1 MIMPSNVCQN
11 DPSTSRS
18 VPSPSV
24 TASNRPSIG
33 TRILSQGTDASKHN
47 PKNAQRGMNLGAS
60 KSSTSGTTKNKS
72 QCAVHGLANHPM
84 EKCKIYKYFLAN
96 HAQPSGTFT
105 APVAIPSGSGT
116 VSSNICFR
124 YTGNIPWSREHAAVC
139 PRDKSNFRPARAIRS
154 ACLVSASSSVPAPTR
169 VTTSTADVNQLP
181 GSNSMMDIDDN
192 GFPVDYNC
200 KSHKTFVNKTQK
212 DVLNNT
218 NLSLIATITIEHI
231 NTMALVDSGSSF
243 SAIGINF
250 VNKYNIKITT
260 NVSGSVILV
269 TSDSTSKRFGTTNN
283 PLDILYGD
291 NNHNLIHTSPTFE
304 ALALSLENDV
314 VIGLPI
320 LPDLSCALVPEYDFI
335 SFPKGYFILSY
346 FLFKFYQ

>member
-1 MIMPSNVCQN
+1 MVASESVEVFTDRFQRIRRAAKWDDDIRTATIFKRALPQDTVNKIAAKARMIMPSNVCQN

-192 GFPVDYNC
+192 GFPVDYN
-200 KSHKTFVNKTQK
+200 
-212 DVLNNT
+212 
-218 NLSLIATITIEHI
+218 
-231 NTMALVDSGSSF
+231 
-243 SAIGINF
+243 
-250 VNKYNIKITT
+250 
-260 NVSGSVILV
+260 
-269 TSDSTSKRFGTTNN
+269 
-283 PLDILYGD
+283 
-291 NNHNLIHTSPTFE
+291 
-304 ALALSLENDV
+304 
-314 VIGLPI
+314 
-320 LPDLSCALVPEYDFI
+320 
-335 SFPKGYFILSY
+335 
-346 FLFKFYQ
+346 